1 MKTNPSLHKKS
12 STFKYKFQQHVPQ
25 KKSLTH
31 RFYENSFILAVN
43 DQKLKYCW
51 MQIPANKYDYQLDS
65 LKLSRD
71 QKQYFNRDRWNITL
85 VSKQ

>member
-1 MKTNPSLHKKS
+1 MYRK
-12 STFKYKFQQHVPQ
+12 

-43 DQKLKYCW
+43 DQKLKYWFCW
-51 MQIPANKYDYQLDS
+51 MQILEAARRFANKYYYQLDS

-71 QKQYFNRDRWNITL
+71 QKQYFNRDRWKITL
-85 VSKQ
+85 ISKQ